1 MEKDYERIR
10 HLKCR
15 VVAFYGPK
23 GIKKYIK
30 TNYVILLAILFSIIV
45 VFFLSNIILSVEI
58 NHSNKKLKN
67 MILDDLKDYGITK
80 YHFKVSYQRKEKIKK
95 KILFKRRK
103 RISYMEIMNSGTK
116 YIVNIEERKD
126 KKESTNKT
134 PRHIVA
140 SDDALIVDIDASQG
154 EIVKKVNDYVKRGDI
169 IVSGIIHNK
178 EKETSKVHSRGKVIG
193 ELWYKVTVVLPNT
206 YVDEIVLNRKHKIIS
221 LKAFNKY
228 LNIRKYKTSIIIKER
243 VLYKN
248 KILPLS
254 INYVEEEK
262 VKRIR
267 KKYTDQKVKETAFKI
282 ATNKLKEQVGKD
294 IIILEKQTLKKLE
307 KDSKIEVDIFLKI
320 QKDITEFIDIE
331 NVSLKAGDGD
341 AKSNN

>member
-1 MEKDYERIR
+1 M
-10 HLKCR
+10 
-15 VVAFYGPK
+15 AFYGPK

>member
-1 MEKDYERIR
+1 M
-10 HLKCR
+10 
-15 VVAFYGPK
+15 
-23 GIKKYIK
+23 
-30 TNYVILLAILFSIIV
+30 
-45 VFFLSNIILSVEI
+45 
-58 NHSNKKLKN
+58 
-67 MILDDLKDYGITK
+67 
-80 YHFKVSYQRKEKIKK
+80 
-95 KILFKRRK
+95 
-103 RISYMEIMNSGTK
+103 
-116 YIVNIEERKD
+116 
-126 KKESTNKT
+126 
-134 PRHIVA
+134 
-140 SDDALIVDIDASQG
+140 
-154 EIVKKVNDYVKRGDI
+154 
-169 IVSGIIHNK
+169 
-178 EKETSKVHSRGKVIG
+178 
-193 ELWYKVTVVLPNT
+193 
-206 YVDEIVLNRKHKIIS
+206 
-221 LKAFNKY
+221 KAFNKY

>member
-1 MEKDYERIR
+1 
-10 HLKCR
+10 
-15 VVAFYGPK
+15 
-23 GIKKYIK
+23 
-30 TNYVILLAILFSIIV
+30 
-45 VFFLSNIILSVEI
+45 
-58 NHSNKKLKN
+58 
-67 MILDDLKDYGITK
+67 
-80 YHFKVSYQRKEKIKK
+80 
-95 KILFKRRK
+95 
-103 RISYMEIMNSGTK
+103 MEIMNSGTK